1 MSVTLQDP
9 RIQKIFQLVS
19 SLTGLADR
27 GNRDELDNILDGLTA
42 LVKERTELNAAKQK
56 SEERFSTIFHS
67 SPIGMSVMRLS
78 DRVIVDVNEAALNI
92 LGMKRE
98 EVVGFSPD
106 HLSTWGGPDN
116 RAALNQELRARGQV
130 DNWSMRF
137 QLKSGEQREGL
148 LSLRHIDLN
157 GEACLLALHHDVTE
171 IKRTEE
177 ALRASENRLSLVFNN
192 TSDLQALLAVEPDGR
207 LRMLSVNQ
215 AYLSTARAY
224 GLELSA
230 DDLIG
235 KYREEVLN
243 SVIHLPPA
251 DYAEET
257 AAYARAVRSR
267 EPVEIEQV
275 IHAPGGAFHAQVRI
289 VPVLDRD
296 GVVRHVLWSS
306 RDITERKRAETVLRE
321 KYEENQQLLTYLKTL
336 HEISVELT
344 PIGTLDE
351 FYKKVV
357 ESGLKR
363 LGFDRMG
370 FFLYDVERNI
380 AIGTYGTDA
389 QGNLQS
395 ESHIQFAL
403 QPHGNMWK
411 ALQSP
416 DRFVYE
422 ESGVLHHNLAVVG
435 TGWRACAALWRGD
448 HNLGW
453 LVVDNLVHQ
462 QPVSPI
468 QLEILAQY
476 SVYVAAALARRQ
488 AEAALRQS
496 EQMLQNVINTIPVR
510 VFWKDKNSRIL
521 GCNQLFANDAGIGS
535 PDELIRKNDD
545 ALLNAGQCPLPDMT
559 DKYLADDRRVMET
572 GSAIIGYEEQVVR
585 PGGNIS
591 WLRTSKVPL
600 RDPEGQIIGVLG
612 TYEDITSQKE
622 AREALQRSNQRLAI
636 LREIDH
642 QILLAHN
649 QQLLANGVLARLT
662 QLIPCEW
669 ASIVLYNED
678 LTQEHVF
685 AFQQAVLTD
694 SALSEFMP
702 VIYNDV
708 LETLKQ
714 GQTAIAADLAVNIDT
729 RSHLAQK
736 LNKHGMRGAM
746 ATPLITQNR
755 LYGALALAS
764 SQTGFFTEEHR
775 QIAEDIA
782 TQVSIGLHQASLQE
796 KIAHHNMELEQRVQE
811 RTEELRRAN
820 EEIKNFA
827 YIVSHDLRSPLVNL
841 RGFSAELRNALRVVE
856 SVFAEVEHNLSD
868 TKAQMLRETLQ
879 SDIPESLGFI
889 ESSVNHMDTFTKAIL
904 RLSRLGRSNLE
915 LVEVNAREIVD
926 KMLAR
931 LAYQIHERH
940 IKVTVGDLPTL
951 QADRLSLEQI
961 FGNILSNAIA
971 YLDPSRPGEITLSGK
986 VTDQETIF
994 QIGDNGRG
1002 IAPEDMDKIFAP
1014 FRRAGKQDV
1023 PGEGMGLA
1031 YVQALVSRHGG
1042 QISCESQPGAGT
1054 VFTFSISR
1062 HLADDGI

>member
-1 MSVTLQDP
+1 
-9 RIQKIFQLVS
+9 
-19 SLTGLADR
+19 
-27 GNRDELDNILDGLTA
+27 
-42 LVKERTELNAAKQK
+42 
-56 SEERFSTIFHS
+56 
-67 SPIGMSVMRLS
+67 
-78 DRVIVDVNEAALNI
+78 
-92 LGMKRE
+92 
-98 EVVGFSPD
+98 
-106 HLSTWGGPDN
+106 
-116 RAALNQELRARGQV
+116 
-130 DNWSMRF
+130 
-137 QLKSGEQREGL
+137 
-148 LSLRHIDLN
+148 
-157 GEACLLALHHDVTE
+157 
-171 IKRTEE
+171 
-177 ALRASENRLSLVFNN
+177 
-192 TSDLQALLAVEPDGR
+192 
-207 LRMLSVNQ
+207 
-215 AYLSTARAY
+215 
-224 GLELSA
+224 
-230 DDLIG
+230 
-235 KYREEVLN
+235 
-243 SVIHLPPA
+243 
-251 DYAEET
+251 
-257 AAYARAVRSR
+257 
-267 EPVEIEQV
+267 
-275 IHAPGGAFHAQVRI
+275 
-289 VPVLDRD
+289 
-296 GVVRHVLWSS
+296 
-306 RDITERKRAETVLRE
+306 
-321 KYEENQQLLTYLKTL
+321 
-336 HEISVELT
+336 
-344 PIGTLDE
+344 
-351 FYKKVV
+351 
-357 ESGLKR
+357 
-363 LGFDRMG
+363 
-370 FFLYDVERNI
+370 
-380 AIGTYGTDA
+380 
-389 QGNLQS
+389 
-395 ESHIQFAL
+395 
-403 QPHGNMWK
+403 
-411 ALQSP
+411 
-416 DRFVYE
+416 
-422 ESGVLHHNLAVVG
+422 
-435 TGWRACAALWRGD
+435 
-448 HNLGW
+448 
-453 LVVDNLVHQ
+453 
-462 QPVSPI
+462 
-468 QLEILAQY
+468 
-476 SVYVAAALARRQ
+476 
-488 AEAALRQS
+488 
-496 EQMLQNVINTIPVR
+496 
-510 VFWKDKNSRIL
+510 
-521 GCNQLFANDAGIGS
+521 
-535 PDELIRKNDD
+535 
-545 ALLNAGQCPLPDMT
+545 
-559 DKYLADDRRVMET
+559 
-572 GSAIIGYEEQVVR
+572 
-585 PGGNIS
+585 
-591 WLRTSKVPL
+591 
-600 RDPEGQIIGVLG
+600 
-612 TYEDITSQKE
+612 
-622 AREALQRSNQRLAI
+622 
-636 LREIDH
+636 
-642 QILLAHN
+642 
-649 QQLLANGVLARLT
+649 
-662 QLIPCEW
+662 
-669 ASIVLYNED
+669 
-678 LTQEHVF
+678 
-685 AFQQAVLTD
+685 
-694 SALSEFMP
+694 MP